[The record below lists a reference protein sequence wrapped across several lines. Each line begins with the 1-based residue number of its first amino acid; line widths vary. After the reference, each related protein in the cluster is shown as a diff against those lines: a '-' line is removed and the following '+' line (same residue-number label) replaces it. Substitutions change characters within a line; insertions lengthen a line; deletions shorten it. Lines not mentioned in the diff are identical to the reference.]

1 MSCRAGDKLKTT
13 TRLYL
18 YRQMAGYTSSEF
30 AQMLGISKS
39 TYSQIENGWTI
50 PKRALL
56 EKIAQLLSRDPD
68 ELLIKVRV

>member
-1 MSCRAGDKLKTT
+1 MS
-13 TRLYL
+13 
-18 YRQMAGYTSSEF
+18 GYTSSEF
-30 AQMLGISKS
+30 AGMLGISKS

-56 EKIAQLLSRDPD
+56 EKIAQLLNRDPD